1 MTREEDRGLV
11 DDYPVVVE
19 TGRAERVREA
29 LSLPWRGHVYDLS
42 FDIANHSR
50 WPGHG
55 PVVHSVSLT
64 HRQGGDVIGGGERVG
79 MMTDRIDLPLHAGTH
94 VDAPNHFSID
104 GLLADGRSVLDSE
117 LAFARGKG
125 HFLGSDSIDAFVGVG
140 VLIDVT
146 KVKPLDEL
154 GPGAEITR
162 ADILASMEKQEIEA
176 LPRGG
181 AVVFHTGWS
190 RHFRPDRRLYF
201 SGEPGLGL
209 DAVRLL
215 VDSGATIV
223 GADNHAFEAWPT
235 GPVRDGGPYPV
246 HQELLVK
253 NRIPILENLNTY
265 ELAGQGVSRFLLVVT
280 PLRVRG
286 ASGSPVTP
294 IAIV

>member
-1 MTREEDRGLV
+1 
-11 DDYPVVVE
+11 
-19 TGRAERVREA
+19 
-29 LSLPWRGHVYDLS
+29 
-42 FDIANHSR
+42 
-50 WPGHG
+50 
-55 PVVHSVSLT
+55 
-64 HRQGGDVIGGGERVG
+64 
-79 MMTDRIDLPLHAGTH
+79 
-94 VDAPNHFSID
+94 
-104 GLLADGRSVLDSE
+104 
-117 LAFARGKG
+117 
-125 HFLGSDSIDAFVGVG
+125 
-140 VLIDVT
+140 VT
-146 KVKPLDEL
+146 TVQPLDAL

-162 ADILASMEKQEIEA
+162 ADILACMEKHEIEA

-190 RHFRPDRRLYF
+190 RHFRADRGLYF

-215 VDSGATIV
+215 IDSGAAIV
-223 GADNHAFEAWPT
+223 GADNHAFEPWPA
-235 GPVRDGGPYPV
+235 GPVRDGGPYPG

-253 NRIPILENLNTY
+253 NRIPILENLNTC

>member
-1 MTREEDRGLV
+1 M
-11 DDYPVVVE
+11 DDSPVVVE
-19 TGRAERVREA
+19 TGRAGRVREA
-29 LSLPWRGHVYDLS
+29 LSLPWRGRVYDLS

-64 HRQGGDVIGGGERVG
+64 HRQGGHVIGGGERVG
-79 MMTDRIDLPLHAGTH
+79 MMTDRIDMPLHAGTH

-190 RHFRPDRRLYF
+190 RHFRADRRLYF

-235 GPVRDGGPYPV
+235 GPVRDGGPYPG

-253 NRIPILENLNTY
+253 NRIPILENLNTC

>member
-1 MTREEDRGLV
+1 MDDDCPVMVKTDREERI
-11 DDYPVVVE
+11 
-19 TGRAERVREA
+19 REA
-29 LSLPWRGHVYDLS
+29 LSLPSRGRVYDLS
-42 FDIANHSR
+42 FDVANQSR

-55 PVVHSVSLT
+55 PVVHTVSLT
-64 HRQGGDVIGGGERVG
+64 HRQGGHVIGGGERVG
-79 MMTDRIDLPLHAGTH
+79 MMTDRIDMPLHAGTH
-94 VDAPNHFSID
+94 MDAPNHFSID

-125 HFLGSDSIDAFVGVG
+125 HFLGSDSVEVFVGAG
-140 VLIDVT
+140 VLIDLT

-162 ADILASMEKQEIEA
+162 ADILASMEEQGIEA

-181 AVVFHTGWS
+181 AIVFHTGWS
-190 RHFRPDRRLYF
+190 RHFYPDRRLYF

-209 DAVRLL
+209 DAARLL
-215 VDSGATIV
+215 VESGAAIV

-235 GPVRDGGPYPV
+235 GPVGDDGPYPV

-253 NRIPILENLNTY
+253 NRIPILENLNTC
-265 ELAGQGVSRFLLVVT
+265 ELARQSTSPFLLVVS

-294 IAIV
+294 IAIL